1 MCEGKIEWGGCRQ
14 DHSKG
19 EGDYDVCF
27 YHNRSFFGLGTV
39 IYWIE
44 QMHPPDPLYIKNN
57 LTEFY

>member
-1 MCEGKIEWGGCRQ
+1 MCEGRIEWGDCPQ

-44 QMHPPDPLYIKNN
+44 KTHPPDPLYI
-57 LTEFY
+57 